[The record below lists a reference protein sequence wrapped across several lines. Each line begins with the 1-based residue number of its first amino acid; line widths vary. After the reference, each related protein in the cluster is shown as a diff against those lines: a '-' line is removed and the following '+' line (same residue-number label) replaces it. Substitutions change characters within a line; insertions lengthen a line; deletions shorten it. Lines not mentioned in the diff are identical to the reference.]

1 MLKQEF
7 FSKENIKVLN
17 SKLLNKNNLEDI
29 SRDEKKKIV
38 NILITNMKKVYK
50 NIDTQRVNKTNIE
63 SIKNQFN
70 EWVFKET
77 DEYLGSN
84 RKKPKKKLAELRFQR
99 EYSSNP
105 NTKVRYMDRP
115 EIILS
120 NSDSDLKNE
129 SMDNYFQPLGIKSK
143 YSNSKKL

>member
-50 NIDTQRVNKTNIE
+50 NIDTQLN
-63 SIKNQFN
+63 
-70 EWVFKET
+70 
-77 DEYLGSN
+77 
-84 RKKPKKKLAELRFQR
+84 
-99 EYSSNP
+99 
-105 NTKVRYMDRP
+105 
-115 EIILS
+115 
-120 NSDSDLKNE
+120 
-129 SMDNYFQPLGIKSK
+129 
-143 YSNSKKL
+143 